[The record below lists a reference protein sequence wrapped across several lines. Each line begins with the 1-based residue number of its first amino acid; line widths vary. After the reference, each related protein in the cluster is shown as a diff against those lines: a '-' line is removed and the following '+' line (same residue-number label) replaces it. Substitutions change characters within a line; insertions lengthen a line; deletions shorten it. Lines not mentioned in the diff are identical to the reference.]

1 MNPEDSPIADCE
13 KKNNLKGEAECVKIC
28 IFSVEQ
34 VLDDELSEAEIRH
47 FLIDLKSVWN
57 FKSN

>member
-47 FLIDLKSVWN
+47 FLIDLKSV
-57 FKSN
+57 